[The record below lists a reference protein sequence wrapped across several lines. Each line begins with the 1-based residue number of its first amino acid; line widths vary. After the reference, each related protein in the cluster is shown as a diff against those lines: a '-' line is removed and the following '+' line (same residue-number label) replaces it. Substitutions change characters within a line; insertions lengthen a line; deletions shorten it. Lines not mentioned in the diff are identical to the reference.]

1 MRVRKILAYEETYI
15 NTTLSLPNGM
25 VTDMNDNSEKFYKV
39 SNKNINEY
47 FDIDFLISDSTTIEK
62 DSRVIVELP
71 AYANGFLT

>member
-71 AYANGFLT
+71 SYANGFLT

>member
-1 MRVRKILAYEETYI
+1 M
-15 NTTLSLPNGM
+15 SLPNGM

-62 DSRVIVELP
+62 DSRIIVELP

>member
-1 MRVRKILAYEETYI
+1 
-15 NTTLSLPNGM
+15 M

-62 DSRVIVELP
+62 DSRIIVELP